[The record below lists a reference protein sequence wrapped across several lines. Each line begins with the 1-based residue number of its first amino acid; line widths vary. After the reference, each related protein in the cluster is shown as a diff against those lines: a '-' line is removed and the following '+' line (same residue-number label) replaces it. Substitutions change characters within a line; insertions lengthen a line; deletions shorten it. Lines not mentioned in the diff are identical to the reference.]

1 MVSDFDFIRIHAAA
15 RKSKQRH
22 GCFLGNL
29 PYLPRPPAGPF
40 PGRGCHRLRPALP
53 HHSPACAVASPELTN
68 TEGTPP
74 KSLTGREKVSLC
86 PVSVIASGLPQ
97 PDQWIA
103 WIARTAGLHHLLKA
117 ACHRAAPFAARN
129 TGKVPMAPYIQLS
142 KNKRGMWL
150 L

>member
-1 MVSDFDFIRIHAAA
+1 MPLLKNQNNGMDVFR
-15 RKSKQRH
+15 
-22 GCFLGNL
+22 LL
-29 PYLPRPPAGPF
+29 PYLSRPPAGPF
-40 PGRGCHRLRPALP
+40 SGRGCHRLRPALP
-53 HHSPACAVASPELTN
+53 HHSPAYAVASPELTN

-117 ACHRAAPFAARN
+117 ACHRAAPFAACSSEPHGLCTRN
-129 TGKVPMAPYIQLS
+129 TVYVVVKDHAKKMSFYYS
-142 KNKRGMWL
+142 
-150 L
+150 

>member
-1 MVSDFDFIRIHAAA
+1 MVSDFDFIGIHAAA
-15 RKSKQRH
+15 RKLKQRH
-22 GCFLGNL
+22 GWFLVTC
-29 PYLPRPPAGPF
+29 RICHAPPAGPF
-40 PGRGCHRLRPALP
+40 QGRGCHRLRSALP
-53 HHSPACAVASPELTN
+53 HHSPAYAVASPELTN

-142 KNKRGMWL
+142 KNK
-150 L
+150 